1 VRAQQVPAPQ
11 PAGPSGGLSPFATL
25 APAPKHRNPLDQII
39 PVTEWEARP
48 PGQDVW
54 RFYTIARPDE
64 PGGKSWNGLLLE
76 KAQRRVGL
84 DGGQLRSRYEP
95 GGLRRRPDLP
105 DGPPAQSGQTPPN
118 AAPISYSANGRPFI
132 VLTVGNGGPH
142 PMTWAPL
149 IPEVQNPPDRSAT
162 LWVFELPDCAAKP

>member
-1 VRAQQVPAPQ
+1 M
-11 PAGPSGGLSPFATL
+11 GSSFT
-25 APAPKHRNPLDQII
+25 
-39 PVTEWEARP
+39 
-48 PGQDVW
+48 GQDVW

-64 PGGKSWNGLLLE
+64 PGGNSWNGPPLE

-95 GGLRRRPDLP
+95 GVLRCRPDLR
-105 DGPPAQSGQTPPN
+105 DGPPAQAGQTLPN
-118 AAPISYSANGRPFI
+118 AAPISYSANGRQFI
-132 VLTVGNGGPH
+132 ALTEGNGRPQ
-142 PMTWAPL
+142 PMTGAPL